1 METIKHHSDKLKN
14 GYTVGY
20 TMFHGFLNTAN
31 MLIQFYI
38 TSVKIPEGIQWSVDS
53 KIYVKIQGAWNS
65 QENV

>member
-1 METIKHHSDKLKN
+1 METIKHHSDQLKN

-38 TSVKIPEGIQWSVDS
+38 TSVKIPEGIQ
-53 KIYVKIQGAWNS
+53 
-65 QENV
+65 